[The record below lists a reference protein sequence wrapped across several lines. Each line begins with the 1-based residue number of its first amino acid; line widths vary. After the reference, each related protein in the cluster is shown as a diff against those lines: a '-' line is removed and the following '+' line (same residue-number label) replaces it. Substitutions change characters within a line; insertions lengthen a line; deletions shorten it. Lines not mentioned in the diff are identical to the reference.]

1 MSART
6 VIRWTMFLQYP
17 LHNRFYS
24 AAVAIVAFCAPAMVP
39 APLVGQASGG
49 FCGAE
54 PLPAWAPDTDLHC
67 IVLDPRPVAPAGR
80 GMVELR
86 PAPSPFGVAVTPE
99 GVHEWE
105 AVVTVEGLPDPAD
118 IDPEA
123 TRYVAWA
130 ADPAFATAIRLGE
143 VREGEAL
150 TGAIALD
157 AFRVVVTAE
166 PPGDPDWWA
175 GPVVL
180 RGTSAAM
187 RMVPHEVPWL
197 LLPRDD
203 HAHHHPHPAGDDA
216 RWRMPPMHPQV
227 PMPPGMGALTPLV
240 APLAPDTA
248 GAVDLRPTE
257 VIRLADGDSITLTA
271 GPVRQRMDGGTRYLL
286 GYDGQV
292 PGPRLEAEEGSE
304 VTVRIENRMALPT
317 TVHWH
322 GLRLDNRFDGVPG
335 VTQHPIAPG
344 DGFTYRL
351 RLPDSGVFWYHPH
364 VREDATQGLGL
375 YGGIR
380 VMPRDGGELGQVH
393 REVHWM
399 LDDLLLY
406 EDGSSVPFGAEAPT
420 HALMG
425 RFGNRMLVNGR
436 EGAVLEVDR
445 DETVR
450 FALTNT
456 AATRVFNVDFGRPVR
471 VLASDLSP
479 FERVVEARSVVIAPA
494 ERYVVEAT
502 FAEPG
507 EHAVVNRVRGI
518 DHLYGSFF
526 PEMDTLAVVRVR
538 GERAAPLP
546 GAPAFTGDPEL
557 SAGGAAL
564 RTELERL
571 PTHELNLSM
580 EAGDLPFPLR
590 PLMQLDSAYF
600 HPVEWSGT
608 MPMMNW
614 VTTPAEIRWILRD
627 PATGRE
633 NMEIDWAFRV
643 GDRIR
648 LRIRNEREVLHAM
661 HHPIHIHGQRFLV
674 LALNGVPNENLVW
687 KDTFLLPVGWTADLL
702 VEMSNP
708 GDWMIH
714 CHISEH
720 LESGMMA
727 TFRVHPE
734 QGDWEGWE
742 GFEPGTGAPHGHP

>member
-1 MSART
+1 
-6 VIRWTMFLQYP
+6 MFLQYP
-17 LHNRFYS
+17 LHIRFNP
-24 AAVAIVAFCAPAMVP
+24 AVVLVAAFCATTMLPASV
-39 APLVGQASGG
+39 AGQSSGG
-49 FCGAE
+49 FCTAD
-54 PLPAWAPDTDLHC
+54 PLPGWAPDPDLHC
-67 IVLDPRPVAPAGR
+67 ISLDPRPVAAGAR

-86 PAPSPFGVAVTPE
+86 PGTSPVGVAVTPA
-99 GVHEWE
+99 GVHVWE
-105 AVVTVEGLPDPAD
+105 AVVAVEGLPDPAD
-118 IDPEA
+118 VHPGA

-130 ADPAFATAIRLGE
+130 ADPAFSSAERLGE
-143 VREGEAL
+143 VEEGRP
-150 TGAIALD
+150 AIGRVALD

-166 PPGDPDWWA
+166 PPGDADWWQGA
-175 GPVVL
+175 VAL

-197 LLPRDD
+197 LLPRDE
-203 HAHHHPHPAGDDA
+203 HAHHHPHPESDTEG
-216 RWRMPPMHPQV
+216 WRMPPMHPQV
-227 PMPPGMGALTPLV
+227 PMPPGMGGLVPSV

-257 VIRLADGDSITLTA
+257 VIRLADGDSITLTV
-271 GPVRQRMDGGTRYLL
+271 GPVRQRVGGRTRYLL

-292 PGPRLEAEEGSE
+292 PGPRLEAKEGSE
-304 VTVRIENRMALPT
+304 VTVRVENRMRLPT

-335 VTQHPIAPG
+335 VTQDPIAPG
-344 DGFTYRL
+344 EGFTYWL
-351 RLPDSGVFWYHPH
+351 RFQDSGVFWYHPH
-364 VREDATQGLGL
+364 LREDATQGLGL

-380 VMPRDGGELGQVH
+380 VTPRAKNRLGEVH

-399 LDDLLLY
+399 LDDLLVH
-406 EDGSSVPFGAEAPT
+406 EDGSTVAFGEEAPT

-425 RFGNRMLVNGR
+425 RFGNRLLVNGR
-436 EGAVLEVDR
+436 ESTVLEVDHGK
-445 DETVR
+445 TVR

-456 AATRVFNVDFGRPVR
+456 AATRVFNMDFGRPVR
-471 VLASDLSP
+471 LLASDLSP
-479 FERVVEARSVVIAPA
+479 FERVEEVASVVIAPA
-494 ERYVVEAT
+494 ERYLVEVT
-502 FAEPG
+502 FTEPG
-507 EHAVVNRVRGI
+507 EHAVTNRVRGI

-526 PEMDTLAVVRVR
+526 AEVDTLAIVRVR
-538 GERAAPLP
+538 DEPALPLP
-546 GAPAFTGDPEL
+546 GAPAFEGDPDLAAE
-557 SAGGAAL
+557 GDAL
-564 RTELERL
+564 RREIERL
-571 PTHELNLSM
+571 PTHELHLSM
-580 EAGDLPFPLR
+580 ETAELPFPLR
-590 PLMQLDSAYF
+590 QLMQLDSAYF

-614 VTTPAEIRWILRD
+614 ATTPSEVRWILRD

-720 LESGMMA
+720 LDSGMMA
-727 TFRVHPE
+727 VFRVHPE
-734 QGDWEGWE
+734 RGEWEGWK
-742 GFEPGTGAPHGHP
+742 GFETGTAARHGHH